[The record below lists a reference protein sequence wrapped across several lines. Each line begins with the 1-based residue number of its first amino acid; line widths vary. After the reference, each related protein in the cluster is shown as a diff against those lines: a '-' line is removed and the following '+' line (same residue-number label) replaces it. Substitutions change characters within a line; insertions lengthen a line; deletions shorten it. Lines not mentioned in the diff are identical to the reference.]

1 MEDFSAG
8 DRSPDHALEVLEVRL
23 TVIGTGYVGLNT
35 GVAAA
40 YLGHDVV
47 CVDKDPR
54 KLELLN
60 QGKSPIHEQGLDE
73 LLSQVG
79 GRIRFIDDTPGAVRD
94 ADVILIAVGTPQKD
108 NGEADTRYV
117 EEAAREVAEGL
128 EPGRTYTLVV
138 KSTVPIGTNRR
149 VAHVVTKVLARRG
162 VDADV
167 HFASNPE
174 FLREGYAL
182 YDMFYPDRIVVGTE
196 SEAALSA
203 LKELYRP
210 ILEQSFAPPAC
221 IPMPKTRHQPPL
233 VTTDPTSAEMIKYAA
248 NAFLA
253 MKISFANEIA
263 GLCERVGADIV
274 EVTRGIGLDS
284 RIGPRFLGAGLG
296 WGGSCLPKD
305 TAALISVAAE
315 YGYDM
320 PLTRA
325 AREVNAQQRRIA
337 VEKLQDVLKVLR
349 GRTIGVMGL
358 AFKPGT
364 DDVRESPAVEIIRL
378 LVERG
383 AHVKAHDPVAIDN
396 ARAVLADVEVEFVD
410 DPYELARDCDGLVL
424 VTEWDVYRDLDLAR
438 VASSMRLP
446 ILVDGRNVF
455 KPETAQAA
463 GFTYLAIGRPVVS
476 PKFMHRSRSAAVGA

>member
-1 MEDFSAG
+1 M
-8 DRSPDHALEVLEVRL
+8 RL

-47 CVDKDPR
+47 CVDKDHR

-60 QGKSPIHEQGLDE
+60 NGKSPIHEQGLDE
-73 LLSQVG
+73 LLAQV
-79 GRIRFIDDTPGAVRD
+79 RHRMRFTDDTADAVRD
-94 ADVILIAVGTPQKD
+94 ADVILIAVGTPPKE

-128 EPGRTYTLVV
+128 EPGLTYTLVV
-138 KSTVPIGTNRR
+138 KSTVPIGSNRR
-149 VAHVVTKVLARRG
+149 VAHVVTKVLAQRNA
-162 VDADV
+162 DAKV

-182 YDMFYPDRIVVGTE
+182 YDTFYPDRIVIGTE
-196 SEAALSA
+196 SETALRT
-203 LKELYRP
+203 LKEFYRP
-210 ILEQSFAPPAC
+210 ILEQSFAPPTC
-221 IPMPKTRHQPPL
+221 IPAPDTRQKPPL

-296 WGGSCLPKD
+296 WGGSCFPKD

-315 YGYDM
+315 YGYKM
-320 PLTRA
+320 PLTQA
-325 AREVNAQQRRIA
+325 AREVNAQQRKVA
-337 VEKLQDVLKVLR
+337 VEKLQEVLKVLR
-349 GRTIGVMGL
+349 GRTIGILGL

-364 DDVRESPAVEIIRL
+364 DDVRESPAIEIIRL

-383 AHVKAHDPVAIDN
+383 AHVKAHDPVAMEN
-396 ARAVLADVEVEFVD
+396 ARAVLDDVEVEFVD

-424 VTEWDVYRDLDLAR
+424 ATDWDVYRALDLAK
-438 VASSMRLP
+438 VASLMRLP
-446 ILVDGRNVF
+446 VLVDGRNVF
-455 KPETAQAA
+455 QLKVARAA
-463 GFTYLAIGRPVVS
+463 GFTYLSIGRPDVYVETT
-476 PKFMHRSRSAAVGA
+476 HRPASAVMGL